1 MLLTLKDVVL
11 HFGGQPVLRGAN
23 LDVKRGERVALIGP
37 NGAGKSTLMNV
48 AAGTLTPESGSRA
61 VERNATIG
69 HVMQRKDAHAD
80 ETVWRYAR
88 SAFADVDEL
97 ETAMRAL
104 EAAIANASR
113 QGEMLEK
120 LLRDYDAKTRAFEQ
134 RDGFSADAKTRRVL
148 HGLRFTSDQYDT
160 PFTSL
165 SGGQKT
171 RLQLARQLLIEPDLL
186 MLDEPTN
193 YLDLE
198 TLAWLEDYLRSY
210 RGSLLVISHDRYF
223 LDRVTTVTYALDRGQ
238 TVRYPGN
245 YSVCAALKEEREAQ
259 QVEAFE
265 RQQAEIERI
274 EDFIAK
280 NIVRASTTK
289 RAQSRR
295 TWLARLERVEQPTA
309 RKLPFVNF
317 LPETTSGVEVLE
329 IRRFSA
335 QVGTPGRNLFAPVSL
350 TLRRGERVALL
361 GKNGVGK
368 TSLLRAI
375 AGVGKGSGD
384 LRFGTNVELGYY
396 TQEQEQLDPALTVL
410 ETLWRVYPTR
420 AETVIRTK
428 LGHVL
433 FHGDDVYKRV
443 GDLSGGER
451 SRLALAILSLS
462 SANLLLLDE
471 PTNHLDIESKEA
483 LEAALLDFPGTIF
496 FVSHDRY
503 FLATLATR
511 ILSLSED
518 RLIDFAGDYEAFLAS
533 QAQTSDDAAKA
544 KETVRAAHV
553 TPSSEPSSTKD
564 ERERKRAEKSQDRKR
579 QARLA
584 AVEQQIAHLEEEIKV
599 DETRL
604 VELSERGDWVA
615 INVQNERL
623 QEKNECLAAA
633 YREWETL
640 SEEM

>member
-1 MLLTLKDVVL
+1 MLLTLNDLVL
-11 HFGGQPVLRGAN
+11 HFGGQPVLRGAS

-48 AAGTLTPESGSRA
+48 AAGILTPESGSRA
-61 VERNATIG
+61 VERGATIG
-69 HVMQRKDAHAD
+69 HVLQRKEAHGDD

-88 SAFADVDEL
+88 SAFAELDEL

-104 EAAIANASR
+104 EEAIANASQR
-113 QGEMLEK
+113 GETLDK
-120 LLRDYDAKTRAFEQ
+120 LLRDYDTKTHAFEK

-148 HGLRFTSDQYDT
+148 HGLRFTSEQYET
-160 PFTSL
+160 PFASL

-198 TLAWLEDYLRSY
+198 TVAWLEDYLRSY
-210 RGSLLVISHDRYF
+210 RESLLVISHDRYF
-223 LDRVTTVTYALDRGQ
+223 LDRVTTVTYEMDHGK

-245 YSVCAALKEEREAQ
+245 YSVYAALKEEREAQ

-309 RKLPFVNF
+309 RKLPFVTF
-317 LPETTSGVEVLE
+317 LPETTSGVDVLE
-329 IRRFSA
+329 LRRFCA
-335 QVGTPGRNLFAPVSL
+335 KVGTPERALFAPFSIM
-350 TLRRGERVALL
+350 LRRGERVALL
-361 GKNGVGK
+361 GKNGIGK
-368 TSLLRAI
+368 TSLLRAV
-375 AGVGKGSGD
+375 AGVGKSEGVV
-384 LRFGTNVELGYY
+384 RFGTHVEFGYY

-420 AETVIRTK
+420 SETVIRTK

-462 SANLLLLDE
+462 PANLLLLDE

-483 LEAALLDFPGTIF
+483 LEAALLDFPGTIL

-511 ILSLSED
+511 ILSLTED
-518 RLIDFAGDYEAFLAS
+518 RMLDFEGNYESFLA
-533 QAQTSDDAAKA
+533 AQTQQSDETPTV
-544 KETVRAAHV
+544 KETARQALSPEA
-553 TPSSEPSSTKD
+553 PRTKD
-564 ERERKRAEKSQDRKR
+564 ERARRQLEKAQDRKR
-579 QARLA
+579 LARLTA
-584 AVEQQIAHLEEEIKV
+584 LEQQIEQLEKEIKV
-599 DETRL
+599 DEARL
-604 VELSERGDWVA
+604 VELSEQGDWVA
-615 INVQNERL
+615 INEHNEQL
-623 QEKNECLAAA
+623 QEKNERLANV
-633 YREWETL
+633 YREWEAR
-640 SEEM
+640 SEEI